1 MRRFKIA
8 VGKATELFMQM
19 TFRWFGNQLDT
30 VSLEQIKQ
38 IPNVAGIVPALHD
51 LPAGEAWSKERV
63 QAMYDEITAAGFSM
77 ECIESVNVHEDI
89 KLGLP
94 SRDALIENYKISIR
108 NLAEVGVKCICY
120 NFMPVFDWTRTD
132 LYMPLPDGST
142 CLSYD
147 GKQVEGKSPEDMF
160 KEIDDNSNGYAMPGW
175 ETERMG
181 EIKELFEKYKGV
193 TADDLWSNLEYFLNA
208 IMPVC
213 EECDVKMAIHPD
225 DPPWGIFGL
234 PRIITGKAALKK
246 LLTAVPSKYNGITLC
261 TGSLGASPDND
272 LVDIINDPLIGSR
285 IYFAHLR
292 NVCINDRWF
301 NETAHES
308 NTGSLDMYE
317 IVKALQNAGFNGYIR
332 PDHGRMIW
340 GEVARPG
347 YGLYDRALGVSYLNG
362 LWEAVEKAGGKNN
375 ASRKFKGQNC
385 CCNGRR
391 RSSLRL
397 VCQNACKTGLQGG
410 SA

>member
-1 MRRFKIA
+1 
-8 VGKATELFMQM
+8 MQM
-19 TFRWFGNQLDT
+19 TFRWFGSEKDT
-30 VSLEQIKQ
+30 VTLEQIKQ
-38 IPNVAGIVPALHD
+38 IPNVVGVVPALHN
-51 LPAGEAWSKERV
+51 LPAGEAWELDDIMKMKS
-63 QAMYDEITAAGFSM
+63 EIEKAGLTM

-89 KLGLP
+89 KIGLP
-94 SRDALIENYKISIR
+94 TRDKYIENYKTSIR
-108 NLAEVGVKCICY
+108 NLAKAGVKVICY

-132 LYMPLPDGST
+132 LAMDMGDGAT

-147 GKQVEGKSPEDMF
+147 GVQIEGKSPEQMF

-175 ETERMG
+175 ETERMP

-193 TADDLWSNLEYFLNA
+193 TSDDLWNNLKYFLDA

-225 DPPWGIFGL
+225 DPPWDIFGL
-234 PRIITGKAALKK
+234 PRIIKDRESLKK
-246 LLTAVPSKYNGITLC
+246 LLEIVPSKYNGLTFC
-261 TGSLGASPDND
+261 TGSLGASSKND
-272 LVDIINDPLIGSR
+272 LPSMIREFGDR

-292 NVCINDRWF
+292 NVKVVDNHF

-317 IVKALQNAGFNGYIR
+317 IVKALQDVGFDGYIR

-347 YGLYDRALGVSYLNG
+347 YGLYDRALGVAYLNG
-362 LWEAVEKAGGKNN
+362 LWEAVKKSKERN
-375 ASRKFKGQNC
+375 
-385 CCNGRR
+385 
-391 RSSLRL
+391 
-397 VCQNACKTGLQGG
+397 
-410 SA
+410 

>member
-1 MRRFKIA
+1 
-8 VGKATELFMQM
+8 MQM
-19 TFRWFGNQLDT
+19 TFRWFGSEKDT
-30 VSLEQIKQ
+30 VTLEQIKQ
-38 IPNVAGIVPALHD
+38 IPNVVGVVPALHN
-51 LPAGEAWSKERV
+51 LPAGEAWELDDIMKMKS
-63 QAMYDEITAAGFSM
+63 EIEKAGLTM

-89 KLGLP
+89 KIGLP
-94 SRDALIENYKISIR
+94 TRDKYIENYKTSIR
-108 NLAEVGVKCICY
+108 NLAKAGVKVICY

-132 LYMPLPDGST
+132 LAMDMGDGAT

-147 GKQVEGKSPEDMF
+147 GVQIEGKSPEQMF

-175 ETERMG
+175 ETERMP

-193 TADDLWSNLEYFLNA
+193 TSDDLWNNLKYFLDA

-225 DPPWGIFGL
+225 DPPWDIFGL
-234 PRIITGKAALKK
+234 PRIIKDRESLKK
-246 LLTAVPSKYNGITLC
+246 LLELVPSKYNGLTFC
-261 TGSLGASPDND
+261 TGSLGASSKND
-272 LVDIINDPLIGSR
+272 LPSMIREFGDR

-292 NVCINDRWF
+292 NVKVVDNHF

-317 IVKALQNAGFNGYIR
+317 IVKALQDVGFDGYIR

-347 YGLYDRALGVSYLNG
+347 YGLYDRALGVAYLNG
-362 LWEAVEKAGGKNN
+362 LWEAVKKSKERN
-375 ASRKFKGQNC
+375 
-385 CCNGRR
+385 
-391 RSSLRL
+391 
-397 VCQNACKTGLQGG
+397 
-410 SA
+410 